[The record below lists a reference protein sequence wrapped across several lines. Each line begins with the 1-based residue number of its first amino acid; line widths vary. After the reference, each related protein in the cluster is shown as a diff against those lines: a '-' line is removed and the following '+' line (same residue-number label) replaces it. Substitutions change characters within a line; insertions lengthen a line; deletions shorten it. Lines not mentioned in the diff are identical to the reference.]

1 MLLKQMFKI
10 NIFFSCTFLVLAL
23 DKNYMQKTNTHRR
36 VQEKFR
42 EDEEERIKS
51 VLGEAILTEGRADNL
66 DPILQALFKRYP
78 LGLIETILI

>member
-1 MLLKQMFKI
+1 MH
-10 NIFFSCTFLVLAL
+10 FSIST
-23 DKNYMQKTNTHRR
+23 

-78 LGLIETILI
+78 